1 VKLSTYVIGV
11 PAVVLAAVVAVANRQ
26 TVQLS
31 LDPFSQTSP
40 ALAFHLPLFA
50 ALFAALLAGVL
61 LGGFASTLSRMKRR
75 RPPKVPPAEKP
86 KTLPALSSA
95 AKLLPWNRAKPKSRP
110 K

>member
-1 VKLSTYVIGV
+1 MKLSTYVIGV
-11 PAVVLAAVVAVANRQ
+11 PAVVLAAMVAVANRQ
-26 TVQLS
+26 DVQIS

-50 ALFAALLAGVL
+50 ALFVALLAGVL
-61 LGGFASTLSRMKRR
+61 LGGLASTVSRVTRR
-75 RPPKVPPAEKP
+75 RPKIAPDSKP
-86 KTLPALSSA
+86 KTLAPSSA